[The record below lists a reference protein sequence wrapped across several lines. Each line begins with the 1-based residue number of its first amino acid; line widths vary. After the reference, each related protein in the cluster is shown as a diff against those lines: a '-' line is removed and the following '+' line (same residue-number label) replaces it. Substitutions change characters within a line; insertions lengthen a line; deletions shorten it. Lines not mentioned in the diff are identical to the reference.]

1 MTSRYQ
7 PRPLDFT
14 RFSPQEMQE
23 RARTLREHMVR
34 RRTVRHFSSEALP
47 PGIIEDAI
55 AVAASAPSGANQQ
68 PWTFVVVR
76 DPDTKAKIREAAE
89 HEERQSYG
97 GRMSE
102 EWLREL
108 EPIGTSWEKPH
119 ITEAPALII
128 PFEHVWGYG
137 ADGSRVK
144 HYYAAESM
152 GIAVGFLLAALHQ
165 AGLATLTHTPS
176 PMKFLRDLLGR
187 PDNERPFVL
196 IPVGFPADDALVPD
210 ITRKPLEAVLVE
222 R

>member
-1 MTSRYQ
+1 MPSRYQ

-14 RFSPQEMQE
+14 RFSPQQMQE
-23 RARTLREHMVR
+23 RASALRQHMTR
-34 RRTVRHFSSEALP
+34 RRTVRHFSSAPLP
-47 PGIIEDAI
+47 PGVLEDAI
-55 AVAASAPSGANQQ
+55 TIAASAPSGANQQ

-76 DPDTKAKIREAAE
+76 DPDTKAKIRQAAE

-108 EPIGTSWEKPH
+108 EPIGTTWEKPH
-119 ITEAPALII
+119 LTEAPALII
-128 PFEHVWGYG
+128 PFEQVWSYG
-137 ADGSRVK
+137 PQGERVK

-152 GIAVGFLLAALHQ
+152 GIAVGFLLAALHY

-176 PMKFLRDLLGR
+176 PMKFLRELLGR

-196 IPVGFPADDALVPD
+196 IPVGLPAESAMVPD
-210 ITRKPLEAVLVE
+210 LTRKPLEAVLVE